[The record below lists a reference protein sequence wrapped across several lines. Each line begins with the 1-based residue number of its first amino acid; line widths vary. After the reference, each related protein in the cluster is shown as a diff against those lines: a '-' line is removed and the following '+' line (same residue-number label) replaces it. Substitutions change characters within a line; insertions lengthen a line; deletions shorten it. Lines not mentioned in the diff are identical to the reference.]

1 MEKIIRVNME
11 DLTVRTEK
19 CPDEYQVLGGRGLS
33 ARILNREVQDLT
45 HPLGD
50 ENKLLAASGF

>member
-1 MEKIIRVNME
+1 ME

-19 CPDEYQVLGGRGLS
+19 CPYEYQVLGDRGLS

-50 ENKLLAASGF
+50 ENKLLAESGF